1 MTTTHP
7 APPDFVDP
15 LDLVEP
21 ARFARNG
28 YPHEAWTRLRA
39 EAPVA
44 YFEPEGFEPFWA
56 ITKHADIQY
65 LASRPQQYSNEHG
78 LFIAP
83 LGSPIQPSG
92 MIVTLDP
99 PRHGPLRQAA
109 MRRFTPRAVR
119 SRYAEIDRITDQIL
133 DDVVADSGS
142 EIDFVERVAAPL
154 PIAVI
159 SWMLGVPSEDWQL
172 LFHWTNQVIGKDDPE
187 FRRPGQTPEQSAMSA
202 RMEMHA
208 YLGELLE
215 RRRREPGDDVM
226 THLLAAEVE
235 GRPLTETELLLYCEL
250 AVEAGNETTRNAIS
264 GGLLAFSEHRDEWE
278 KLRANPDL
286 VPNAVEEILRWVTP
300 IIHFT
305 RMATEDGEV
314 RGETIRA
321 GEKVALIFASGNR
334 DEEVFD
340 EPFEF
345 RIDRHPNPHLGFGIG
360 EHFCLGSHLARRSQ
374 RALFSELIGR
384 LEDVELAA
392 PPERLAASFVAGIKH
407 LLLRYRLRAR

>member
-28 YPHEAWTRLRA
+28 YPHETWTRLRA

-65 LASRPQQYSNEHG
+65 VASHPVQYSNEHG

-83 LGSPIQPSG
+83 IGMPIQPSG
-92 MIVTLDP
+92 MVVTLDP

-109 MRRFTPRAVR
+109 MRRFTPRAIR
-119 SRYAEIDRITDQIL
+119 SRYEEIDRITVEIL
-133 DDVVADSGS
+133 DAAAAGDGD
-142 EIDFVERVAAPL
+142 EFDFVERIAAPL

-159 SWMLGVPSEDWQL
+159 SWMLGVPPEDWQL
-172 LFHWTNQVIGKDDPE
+172 LFRWTNEVIGKDDPE
-187 FRRPGQTPEQSAMSA
+187 FRRPGETPEECA
-202 RMEMHA
+202 RRARGEMHA
-208 YLGELLE
+208 YLSELIE
-215 RRRREPGDDVM
+215 ARRRDPGEDVVS
-226 THLLAAEVE
+226 HLLRARIDGE
-235 GRPLTETELLLYCEL
+235 PLSELQLLLYAEL
-250 AVEAGNETTRNAIS
+250 LVEAGNETTRNAIS
-264 GGLLAFSEHRDEWE
+264 GGLLAFSEHRDQWE

-286 VPNAVEEILRWVTP
+286 VPTAVEEILRWVTP

-314 RGETIRA
+314 RGQQIRA

-334 DEEVFD
+334 DEEVFED
-340 EPFEF
+340 PFAF
-345 RIDRHPNPHLGFGIG
+345 QVDRHPNPHLAFGFG
-360 EHFCLGSHLARRSQ
+360 EHFCMGAHVGRVELESVLRHL
-374 RALFSELIGR
+374 LVR
-384 LEDVELAA
+384 LESFEVTG
-392 PPERLAASFVAGIKH
+392 PIERLSSNVNGGIKH
-407 LLLRYRLRAR
+407 LPVRCRLT

>member
-28 YPHEAWTRLRA
+28 YPHDAWTRLRA

-44 YFEPEGFEPFWA
+44 YFEPDGFEPFWA

-65 LASRPQQYSNEHG
+65 VASHPTQYSNEHG

-119 SRYAEIDRITDQIL
+119 SRYEEIDRITARIL
-133 DDVVADSGS
+133 DDVAADGGG

-187 FRRPGQTPEQSAMSA
+187 FRRPGQTAEQSAMSA

-215 RRRREPGDDVM
+215 QRRKEPGDDVM
-226 THLLAAEVE
+226 SHLLAAEVE

-264 GGLLAFSEHRDEWE
+264 GGLLAFSEHRDQWE
-278 KLRANPDL
+278 QLRGNPDL

-305 RMATEDGEV
+305 RFATEDGEV
-314 RGETIRA
+314 RGQPIRA
-321 GEKVALIFASGNR
+321 GEKLALIFASGNR
-334 DEEVFD
+334 DEEVFAD
-340 EPFEF
+340 PFSF
-345 RIDRHPNPHLGFGIG
+345 QIDRHPNPHLTFGFGT
-360 EHFCLGSHLARRSQ
+360 HFCMGAHVGRVELETILRHLVV
-374 RALFSELIGR
+374 R
-384 LEDVELAA
+384 LESFEVTGPVD
-392 PPERLAASFVAGIKH
+392 RLSSNVNGGIKH
-407 LLLRYRLRAR
+407 LPVTCTLR